1 MQTQINPTKTR
12 LEIQFDGAN
21 YHGWQFQ
28 TNAVSIQE
36 LINKALVKIY
46 KTKVT
51 TMGSGRTDAGVHA
64 LKYYVFFKA
73 PFFIEANALVRGLN
87 THLPADIRVLAAR
100 ELTEDVHATIDAKKR
115 EYRYFFTNQAIPT
128 AFQAKY
134 IANISYTLDFNAMKQ
149 ACQMFVGEYDF
160 ANFQTLGSDVRT
172 TTREIF
178 ECELLEHTTNHHPLL
193 PDHYYIRIVGQGFL
207 KQMVRLMV
215 GAIWD
220 VGRAKITL
228 GEIEQA
234 LQDPTLGHI
243 APVAPACGLYKYD
256 ITY

>member
-100 ELTEDVHATIDAKKR
+100 ELTEDVHATIDAKKGSI
-115 EYRYFFTNQAIPT
+115 AIFLPIKLSPLP
-128 AFQAKY
+128 FKQ
-134 IANISYTLDFNAMKQ
+134 NI
-149 ACQMFVGEYDF
+149 
-160 ANFQTLGSDVRT
+160 
-172 TTREIF
+172 
-178 ECELLEHTTNHHPLL
+178 
-193 PDHYYIRIVGQGFL
+193 
-207 KQMVRLMV
+207 
-215 GAIWD
+215 
-220 VGRAKITL
+220 
-228 GEIEQA
+228 
-234 LQDPTLGHI
+234 LQIYPI
-243 APVAPACGLYKYD
+243 PW
-256 ITY
+256 ISMQ